1 MIVSHVA
8 DAVLDTSAI
17 MAMLLEERGADIAL
31 QFADGAAVSANNI
44 AEIATK
50 LFERGMSP
58 ADVERDIL
66 QFRFD
71 VHSVDDVTAF
81 AIGALRPLTRS
92 AGLSLGDRSC
102 LALAAKLGLPA
113 VTADKAWATI
123 ADAVGVEVRLIR

>member
-71 VHSVDDVTAF
+71 VHSVDDVTAL
-81 AIGALRPLTRS
+81 ATRS